1 MNWDRVEGSWKQYKG
16 AIRENWGKLTD
27 DNLDVIDGKRQQ
39 LVARIREQYG
49 VATDLAEQQVDDFL
63 EQFDET
69 GIPENRSRVASPL
82 K

>member
-27 DNLDVIDGKRQQ
+27 DHLDVIGGKRQQ
-39 LVARIREQYG
+39 LVGRIQEQYG
-49 VATDLAEQQVDDFL
+49 VAQDVAEQQVDDFL
-63 EQFDET
+63 KQFDET
-69 GIPENRSRVASPL
+69 GTQAKHSRVAAPL